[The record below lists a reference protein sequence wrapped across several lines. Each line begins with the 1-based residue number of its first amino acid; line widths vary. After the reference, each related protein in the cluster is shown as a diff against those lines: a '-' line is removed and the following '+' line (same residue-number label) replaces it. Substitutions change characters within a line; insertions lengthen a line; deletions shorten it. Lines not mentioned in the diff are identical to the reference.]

1 MKLKI
6 QIPIA
11 CGLDGITLL
20 ELIDVYKM
28 CCEGSITG
36 IGVTETAYEKQIQ
49 QGENLFTRTEMKATN
64 ITIVKIH
71 FTASNEHSQL
81 SGNHLKNCILK

>member
-6 QIPIA
+6 QTPIA

-20 ELIDVYKM
+20 ELIHVYKM

-36 IGVTETAYEKQIQ
+36 LGVTETAYEKQIQ
-49 QGENLFTRTEMKATN
+49 QGENLFTWKEMKATN
-64 ITIVKIH
+64 ITIVKIY
-71 FTASNEHSQL
+71 FIASNDHFQL
-81 SGNHLKNCILK
+81 SGNHLKNSILK